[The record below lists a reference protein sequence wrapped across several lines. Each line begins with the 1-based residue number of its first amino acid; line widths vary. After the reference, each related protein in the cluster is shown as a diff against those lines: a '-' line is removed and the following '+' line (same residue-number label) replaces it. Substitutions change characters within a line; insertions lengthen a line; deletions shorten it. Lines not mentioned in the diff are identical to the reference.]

1 MQIYIFFSN
10 YYFFFKEFFHNGKAL
25 VVRWHTFFLN
35 FKHTV
40 VLLLCHVTL
49 PAENCVYRTCTQE
62 LR

>member
-1 MQIYIFFSN
+1 MERLWWS
-10 YYFFFKEFFHNGKAL
+10 GGTL
-25 VVRWHTFFLN
+25 FFLN

-49 PAENCVYRTCTQE
+49 PAENCVYRSCTQE